1 MARRPSPLA
10 PPFAQ
15 VGPQGRTCAALP
27 RPAMRRTRT
36 PTGQVCRRPT
46 ERNRPPPVQ
55 MRPHSTAAADGVGV
69 GAPIFRRL
77 VWPAR

>member
-1 MARRPSPLA
+1 MARRPSPSA
-10 PPFAQ
+10 PPFAPA
-15 VGPQGRTCAALP
+15 GPQGRTGATVP

-55 MRPHSTAAADGVGV
+55 MRPRSTAAADGVGV
-69 GAPIFRRL
+69 GAPTCRRL
-77 VWPAR
+77 VWPGR